1 MLFLGNNIFFF
12 FSKKH
17 DDVSKAQFIV
27 VMHSLTTQHVK
38 NVLLWRLCDSYSILQ
53 EDYFNRFYSY
63 VIPFWLR
70 KKLLAP
76 YLTQSPHS
84 ILYVKPKLSLYSP
97 TRAVT
102 SLRGPY
108 SRLCASWR
116 HSIQLLS
123 KKRCSGGEPLATLC
137 PI

>member
-1 MLFLGNNIFFF
+1 
-12 FSKKH
+12 
-17 DDVSKAQFIV
+17 
-27 VMHSLTTQHVK
+27 MHSLTTQHVK

-97 TRAVT
+97 TRARNEFTRPIFASLRQLATQHPAPFEETLQRWRTVGNTVSNLTVPRFEHQT
-102 SLRGPY
+102 SLSRGKHI
-108 SRLCASWR
+108 SS
-116 HSIQLLS
+116 
-123 KKRCSGGEPLATLC
+123 
-137 PI
+137 